1 MFCCRIE
8 KLNIY
13 CPTSFKLNNKAN
25 EIKRDYLTH
34 HSAEIFLP
42 LLHMENV
49 SESSIFKKQILQYFD
64 HTPTDDQNRLLHEL
78 EKFLKIKESHQ
89 VFILKGYAGTGKTSV
104 LGAFVKALTF
114 FKVKSRLL
122 APTGR
127 AAKVL
132 SLKSTKEAFTIH
144 KQIYRRNSS
153 VDEFSGMAL
162 APNLHTNTI
171 FIVDEASMIG
181 DHSLLSDGA
190 VSSRNLL
197 DDLFEYVFSGKNCK
211 LILLGDEGQLPP
223 VGCDYSP
230 ALDAKFLK
238 HHYFAI
244 NITEFSL
251 TKVLRQEEASGILY
265 NATRLRSL
273 QEDEQPKFKTK
284 GFTDFIALPGDE
296 FQDSLESSYSN
307 YGVED
312 TIIITRSNKRA
323 NAYNN
328 QIRSRL
334 LWYEE
339 VLCSGDCIM
348 VVKNNYYWID
358 EESKMGFIA
367 NGESLKVIRVKK
379 LEELYGF
386 EFARVIVKFVDYDEL
401 PEMEVLVFLESL
413 QVEAPSI
420 PRQRLKELFFS
431 IEQDYQHEKN
441 KKKRYELIMK
451 NPYFNALQVKYAY
464 AITCHKSQG
473 GQWSHVYID
482 QGYIDPES
490 INTEYHRWLYTAV
503 TRATEKLFLVNFP
516 EEDFE

>member
-1 MFCCRIE
+1 
-8 KLNIY
+8 
-13 CPTSFKLNNKAN
+13 
-25 EIKRDYLTH
+25 
-34 HSAEIFLP
+34 
-42 LLHMENV
+42 MENTP
-49 SESSIFKKQILQYFD
+49 ESSIFKQQILQFFD
-64 HTPTDDQNRLLHEL
+64 HEPTPDQHNLLFEL
-78 EKFLKIKESHQ
+78 EKFLKNKESHQ

-104 LGAFVKALTF
+104 LGAFVKTLSF

-132 SLKSTKEAFTIH
+132 SIKSEKEAFTIH
-144 KQIYRRNSS
+144 KQIYRRNSK
-153 VDEFSGMAL
+153 VDETSGMVL
-162 APNLHTNTI
+162 APNLHTNTV

-181 DHSLLSDGA
+181 DYSLSKDGS

-197 DDLFEYVFSGKNCK
+197 DDLIEYVFSGKNCR

-230 ALDAKFLK
+230 ALDKKYLNHNYVAL
-238 HHYFAI
+238 

-251 TKVLRQEEASGILY
+251 TQVLRQADESGILY
-265 NATRLRSL
+265 NATKLRSL
-273 QEDEQPKFKTK
+273 EDEQEPVFTTK
-284 GFTDFIALPGDE
+284 GFSDFIRLPGDE
-296 FQDSLESSYSN
+296 FQDALESSYSN

-328 QIRSRL
+328 QIRARL

-339 VLCSGDCIM
+339 ALCSGDCLM

-358 EESKMGFIA
+358 DESKMGFIA

-379 LEELYGF
+379 TEELYGF
-386 EFARVIVKFVDYDEL
+386 EFATIVLKFVDYDEL
-401 PEMEVLVFLESL
+401 PEMEVLIFMETL

-420 PRQRLKELFFS
+420 SRQRMKELFFAV
-431 IEQDYQHEKN
+431 EQDYLHEKN
-441 KKKRYELIMK
+441 KKKRYDLILK

-473 GQWSHVYID
+473 GQWAHVYID
-482 QGYIDPES
+482 QGYIDPEA
-490 INTEYHRWLYTAV
+490 INKEYHRWLYTAV
-503 TRATEKLFLVNFP
+503 TRASEKLYLVNFP
-516 EEDFE
+516 DENFE

>member
-1 MFCCRIE
+1 
-8 KLNIY
+8 
-13 CPTSFKLNNKAN
+13 
-25 EIKRDYLTH
+25 
-34 HSAEIFLP
+34 
-42 LLHMENV
+42 MENTP
-49 SESSIFKKQILQYFD
+49 ESSIFKQQILQFFD
-64 HTPTDDQNRLLHEL
+64 HEPTSDQHNLLFEL
-78 EKFLKIKESHQ
+78 ERFLKNKESNQ

-104 LGAFVKALTF
+104 LGAFVKTLSF

-127 AAKVL
+127 AAKIL
-132 SLKSTKEAFTIH
+132 SLKSEKEAFTIH
-144 KQIYRRNSS
+144 KQIYRRNSK
-153 VDEFSGMAL
+153 VDDTSGMVL
-162 APNLHTNTI
+162 TPNLHTNTV

-181 DHSLLSDGA
+181 DYSLSKDGS

-197 DDLFEYVFSGKNCK
+197 DDLIEYVFSGKNCR

-230 ALDAKFLK
+230 ALDKNYLK
-238 HHYFAI
+238 HNYIAL
-244 NITEFSL
+244 NITAFSL
-251 TKVLRQEEASGILY
+251 TQVLRQADESGILF
-265 NATRLRSL
+265 NATKLRSL
-273 QEDEQPKFKTK
+273 EDDEEPVFVTK
-284 GFTDFIALPGDE
+284 GFTDFIRLPGDE

-328 QIRSRL
+328 QIRARL

-339 VLCSGDCIM
+339 ALCAGDCLM
-348 VVKNNYYWID
+348 VVKNNYYWLD
-358 EESKMGFIA
+358 DESKMGFIA

-379 LEELYGF
+379 TEELYGF
-386 EFARVIVKFVDYDEL
+386 EFATIVLKFVDYDEL
-401 PEMEVLVFLESL
+401 PEMEVLIFMETL

-420 PRQRLKELFFS
+420 SRQRMKELFFAV
-431 IEQDYQHEKN
+431 EQDYLHEKN
-441 KKKRYELIMK
+441 KKKRYNLILT

-482 QGYIDPES
+482 QGYIDPEA
-490 INTEYHRWLYTAV
+490 INKEYHRWLYTAV
-503 TRATEKLFLVNFP
+503 TRASEKLFLVNFP
-516 EEDFE
+516 EENFE